1 MIGRLWA
8 RFGWPVILPVL
19 AGSIALLAGI
29 VAAAGGQPPKGPPVA
44 PEWKVPELPAGAFQK
59 SARAVAAKGLWG
71 TAAPPPGAPGAGVV
85 EKAPLTPPDWRI
97 IGMAING
104 PTRVVFVQ
112 VGKEPFMELSIGDK
126 LPGGAEIK
134 GIEPGR
140 LLLLVDGKR
149 RVLALD
155 ER

>member
-1 MIGRLWA
+1 MIGRLWT
-8 RFGWPVILPVL
+8 RFGWPVILPLL
-19 AGSIALLAGI
+19 AGLAALLAGI
-29 VAAAGGQPPKGPPVA
+29 VAASGGQPPTSPPA
-44 PEWKVPELPAGAFQK
+44 ASEWKPPELPAGAFQK
-59 SARAVAAKGLWG
+59 HARAVAAKGLWG
-71 TAAPPPGAPGAGVV
+71 TAAPPPGAPGAGAA

-104 PTRVVFVQ
+104 PTRVVYVQ
-112 VGKEPFMELSIGDK
+112 VGKEPFMELSVGDK

>member
-1 MIGRLWA
+1 MIDRLWA
-8 RFGWPVILPVL
+8 RFGWPVTVPLL
-19 AGSIALLAGI
+19 AGLVALLAGI
-29 VAAAGGQPPKGPPVA
+29 VAASGGQPPKSPA
-44 PEWKVPELPAGAFQK
+44 AASDWKPPELPAGAFQK
-59 SARAVAAKGLWG
+59 NARAVAAKGLWG
-71 TAAPPPGAPGAGVV
+71 TAAPLPGAPGAGAV

-104 PTRVVFVQ
+104 PTRVVYVQ

>member
-1 MIGRLWA
+1 MIDRLWA
-8 RFGWPVILPVL
+8 RFGWPVILPLL
-19 AGSIALLAGI
+19 AGLLALLAGI
-29 VAAAGGQPPKGPPVA
+29 VVASGGQPPKGPPA
-44 PEWKVPELPAGAFQK
+44 AAEWKPPELPAGVLQK
-59 SARAVAAKGLWG
+59 HARAIAAKGLWG
-71 TAAPPPGAPGAGVV
+71 TAAPPPGAPGAVAV
-85 EKAPLTPPDWRI
+85 EKAPLTQPDWRI
-97 IGMAING
+97 IGMAVNG
-104 PTRVVFVQ
+104 PTRVVYVQ

>member
-1 MIGRLWA
+1 MIGRPWA

-19 AGSIALLAGI
+19 AGSFALLAGI
-29 VAAAGGQPPKGPPVA
+29 VAAAGGEPPKGLA
-44 PEWKVPELPAGAFQK
+44 AESEWKPPEVPAGAFLK

-71 TAAPPPGAPGAGVV
+71 VAAPPPGTPGARAV

-97 IGMAING
+97 IGMTING
-104 PTRVVFVQ
+104 PARVVYVQ

-140 LLLLVDGKR
+140 LLLLVEGKR

-155 ER
+155 EK

>member
-1 MIGRLWA
+1 MIDRLWA
-8 RFGWPVILPVL
+8 RFGWPVILP
-19 AGSIALLAGI
+19 LLAGLLALLVGI
-29 VAAAGGQPPKGPPVA
+29 VSASGDQPSKGPPA
-44 PEWKVPELPAGAFQK
+44 ASDWKAPELPAGAHQK
-59 SARAVAAKGLWG
+59 HARDIAAKGLWG
-71 TAAPPPGAPGAGVV
+71 TAALPPGAPGAGAV

-97 IGMAING
+97 IGMAVNG
-104 PTRVVFVQ
+104 PTRVVYVQ

>member
-1 MIGRLWA
+1 MIDRLWA
-8 RFGWPVILPVL
+8 RFGWPVILPLL

-29 VAAAGGQPPKGPPVA
+29 VAAASGQPPKGLPA
-44 PEWKVPELPAGAFQK
+44 ASEWKPPEVPAGAFQK
-59 SARAVAAKGLWG
+59 NARAVAAKGLWG
-71 TAAPPPGAPGAGVV
+71 TAGPAPGAPGSGPI
-85 EKAPLTPPDWRI
+85 EKGPLTPPDWRI

-104 PTRVVFVQ
+104 PTRVVYVQ
-112 VGKEPFMELSIGDK
+112 VDKEPFMELSIGDK

-140 LLLLVDGKR
+140 LLLLVEGKR

-155 ER
+155 EK